1 MIYNMNMNDNNLII
15 AVLNL
20 NIINLM
26 IVPYILGDPVGY

>member
-1 MIYNMNMNDNNLII
+1 MYNMNYNNLII

-20 NIINLM
+20 NINLI